1 MIFKKVILLLL
12 FLLWGFNY
20 ADDKDSRERYL
31 HVSTNPSG
39 ADLYVENA
47 HPDFSRNPDYRI
59 PAFVSVPLDKDQVL
73 ITLFRPDFRDTS
85 INVTLSQKDTSFLI
99 VALAPAFDETFLQE
113 QQADLNHRSRRNLG
127 HRLMIASI
135 VPLAASAI
143 AAGVA
148 AYEIGKA
155 NDSKKSIENTVI
167 TSGDNYR
174 QEQKDFEEYRDNAK
188 TAKKTALVSLV
199 AGGIVLSVGLF
210 LSF

>member
-1 MIFKKVILLLL
+1 MAFKIIIPILLLL
-12 FLLWGFNY
+12 GLCF
-20 ADDKDSRERYL
+20 ADESAPRERYL

-39 ADLYVENA
+39 ADLYVGDA
-47 HPDFSRNPDYRI
+47 HPNFSKNPDYRI
-59 PAFVSVPLDKDQVL
+59 PAFIPVPLDKDQIL

-143 AAGVA
+143 AAG
-148 AYEIGKA
+148 GHRLR
-155 NDSKKSIENTVI
+155 NQQ
-167 TSGDNYR
+167 G
-174 QEQKDFEEYRDNAK
+174 Q
-188 TAKKTALVSLV
+188 
-199 AGGIVLSVGLF
+199 
-210 LSF
+210 

>member
-1 MIFKKVILLLL
+1 MVFKIIIPVLLLL
-12 FLLWGFNY
+12 GLCF
-20 ADDKDSRERYL
+20 ADESAPRERYL

-39 ADLYVENA
+39 ADLYVGDA
-47 HPDFSRNPDYRI
+47 HPNFSKNPDYRI
-59 PAFVSVPLDKDQVL
+59 PAFVPAPLDKDQIL

-143 AAGVA
+143 AAGIT
-148 AYEIGKA
+148 AYEINKA
-155 NDSKKSIENTVI
+155 NDSKRNIESTVI
-167 TSGDNYR
+167 TSGDNY
-174 QEQKDFEEYRDNAK
+174 QQDKKDFKEYRDNAK
-188 TAKKTALVSLV
+188 AAKKTALVSLV
-199 AGGIVLSVGLF
+199 AGGVILSVGLF

>member
-1 MIFKKVILLLL
+1 MIFKKVILPLL
-12 FLLWGFNY
+12 FLLWGLNY
-20 ADDKDSRERYL
+20 AGDKSPRERYL

-39 ADLYVENA
+39 ADLYVGNA

-99 VALAPAFDETFLQE
+99 VALTPAFDETFLQE
-113 QQADLNHRSRRNLG
+113 QQANLSHRSRRNLG

-143 AAGVA
+143 AAGVT

-155 NDSKKSIENTVI
+155 NDSKKNIENTVI
-167 TSGDNYR
+167 TSGDHF
-174 QEQKDFEEYRDNAK
+174 QQDKKDFKEYRDNAK
-188 TAKKTALVSLV
+188 KAKKTALVSLV
-199 AGGIVLSVGLF
+199 AGGIILSVGLF

>member
-1 MIFKKVILLLL
+1 MIFKKVILFFL
-12 FLLWGFNY
+12 FLLWGLNY

-39 ADLYVENA
+39 ADLYVGNA

-59 PAFVSVPLDKDQVL
+59 PAFVSIPLDKDQVL

-199 AGGIVLSVGLF
+199 AGGIILSVGLF

>member
-1 MIFKKVILLLL
+1 MIFKKVILFFL
-12 FLLWGFNY
+12 FLLWGLNY

-39 ADLYVENA
+39 ADLYVGNA

-99 VALAPAFDETFLQE
+99 VALVPAFDETFLQE

-148 AYEIGKA
+148 AYEICKA

-199 AGGIVLSVGLF
+199 AGGIILSVGLF

>member
-1 MIFKKVILLLL
+1 MVFKIIIPVLLLL
-12 FLLWGFNY
+12 GLCF
-20 ADDKDSRERYL
+20 ADESAPRERYL

-39 ADLYVENA
+39 ADLYVGDA
-47 HPDFSRNPDYRI
+47 HPNFSKNPDYRI
-59 PAFVSVPLDKDQVL
+59 PAFVPVPLDKDQIL

-143 AAGVA
+143 ATGVS
-148 AYEIGKA
+148 AYEINKA
-155 NDSKKSIENTVI
+155 NDCKRNIENTVI
-167 TSGDNYR
+167 TSGDNY
-174 QEQKDFEEYRDNAK
+174 QQDKKDFKEYRDNAK
-188 TAKKTALVSLV
+188 AAKKTALVSLV
-199 AGGIVLSVGLF
+199 AGGVILSVGLF

>member
-1 MIFKKVILLLL
+1 MIFKKVILFFL
-12 FLLWGFNY
+12 FLLWGLNY

-39 ADLYVENA
+39 ADLYVGNA
-47 HPDFSRNPDYRI
+47 HPDFFRNPDYRI
-59 PAFVSVPLDKDQVL
+59 PAFVSIPLDKDQVL

-199 AGGIVLSVGLF
+199 AGGIILSVGLF